1 MRPDGNPQG
10 AALVAVRELEGALD
24 DRHDARD
31 SAKATLDAARSA
43 AERLLSEARAEGTEA
58 GRRRRA
64 ALLADAEAYAADIR
78 ATGETEAAEF
88 VRQQSVERQE
98 LIAEFTA
105 VVLEQ
110 EA

>member
-1 MRPDGNPQG
+1 MTANGNPTP

-24 DRHDARD
+24 ERHDVRD
-31 SAKATLDAARSA
+31 TAKARLDAARSK

-64 ALLADAEAYAADIR
+64 GLLADAEADATAIR
-78 ATGETEAAEF
+78 ATGEAEAAE
-88 VRQQSVERQE
+88 VLRQHAVEREE
-98 LIAEFTA
+98 LIADFTA
-105 VVLEQ
+105 VVLER